1 MSDLA
6 ISLSVQP
13 RYRLLYVGHELNL
26 LKSLQDALKAEGWF
40 VVRCPGGSLA
50 RVLLESEIH
59 YDLLIFDD
67 ELPSTSGLELVG
79 LARSLEH
86 RALTP
91 IILLSFGDCALD
103 ARLENRDVEH
113 YPCRPEHLYVLR
125 KQSVV

>member
-1 MSDLA
+1 MSGLA

-13 RYRLLYVGHELNL
+13 RYRLLYVGHNLELL
-26 LKSLQDALKAEGWF
+26 QSLRDALREAGWF

-91 IILLSFGDCALD
+91 IILLSFGDYALD
-103 ARLENRDVEH
+103 ARLENRDADH
-113 YPCRPEHLYVLR
+113 CPRRPEHLYVLR